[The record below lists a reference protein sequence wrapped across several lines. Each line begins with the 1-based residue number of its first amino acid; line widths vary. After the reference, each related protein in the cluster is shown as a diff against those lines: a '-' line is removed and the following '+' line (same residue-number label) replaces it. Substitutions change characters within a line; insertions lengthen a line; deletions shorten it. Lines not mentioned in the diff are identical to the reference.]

1 LRGERIVTTA
11 FERIID
17 ALRANGNHV
26 IQRSDTTASAQCPA
40 HDDHNPS
47 LSINVRPDG
56 KGIMLNCHA
65 AQGCTHIAVLEAVGL
80 TGRDVWDDPAMQN
93 VYKPNQDY
101 RYAKGG
107 VKHRRWPVGSPDK
120 QMYWKKDTPDD
131 SLYQVNRL
139 LAEPGDL
146 PVYVTEGEKG
156 CDAIWAMGFPAVS
169 TGGATRV
176 RTCDLEPLRDRDII
190 AIVDRDSAGMK
201 WATELRD
208 RLTEISHS
216 GSITFMQ
223 CAVDIDKANVVEHFD
238 SGLTL
243 ADLVP
248 RYLEPLTPPETPV
261 YLNNGYEVRRE
272 REPEVDPAALDFVT
286 TCLAD
291 VTPEPVRWLWQQ
303 RLPMGKLI
311 MLDGDPSTGKSTLTL
326 FITSMVTNGGTWPDG
341 TQCEYPGDVVLFSA
355 EDGLSDTIRPRLDAA
370 GAVVA
375 NIHAVKGIPIGDE
388 GAVRMPDLNDIA
400 PLRRLVERSAHLVIV
415 DVLMAYVPTGNN
427 SHSDQDIRHVMGRL
441 SAMAEQTGCTVLML
455 RHLNKGEKTDPMYRG
470 GGSIGIIGAARGGML
485 LARDP
490 DDRNVRI
497 LATSKPSNLAPEEP
511 PSLRFRI
518 TDTPIGPGIHVG
530 KIEWLGISDYT
541 ARQLLATQSDEE
553 IPTGTSVPECKHWLN
568 DYLSGGAKPGA
579 QLKADAKQAG
589 FSERTVQRAGQA
601 LSVKYDSEGFP
612 RVTLWSLPHS
622 RANPGNQD
630 QIGGTGATED
640 DVRKQPQND
649 GCDATVAPTPEC
661 GATGATLPETG
672 FARTARERGGYQAHI
687 GPDRCDECGF
697 HIETQWHRST
707 CSHHSQSR
715 TEASE

>member
-1 LRGERIVTTA
+1 VTTA
-11 FERIID
+11 FERFID
-17 ALRANGNHV
+17 ALRDNGKTV
-26 IQRSDTTASAQCPA
+26 IQRSDSAASAQCPA

-47 LSINVRPDG
+47 LSIAVRDDRM
-56 KGIMLNCHA
+56 GIVLTCHA
-65 AQGCTHIAVLEAVGL
+65 GCVHTDVLDALGL
-80 TGRDVWDDPAMQN
+80 TGRDLWDDPDMRN

-107 VKHRRWPVGSPDK
+107 VKHRRQAAGSPDK
-120 QMYWKKDTPDD
+120 RMQWKKDTPDD
-131 SLYQVNRL
+131 SLYKADRL
-139 LAEPGDL
+139 QAEPTDM
-146 PVYVTEGEKG
+146 PVYVTEGEKA

-190 AIVDRDSAGMK
+190 AIVDRDGPGLK
-201 WATELRD
+201 WGAEMRD
-208 RLTEISHS
+208 RLTGISHS
-216 GSITFMQ
+216 GSIAFMQ
-223 CAVDIDKANVVEHFD
+223 CAVDIDKADVVEHFD
-238 SGLTL
+238 NGLTL
-243 ADLVP
+243 AELVP
-248 RYLEPLTPPETPV
+248 CYLPPPEPPDTPV
-261 YLNNGYEVRRE
+261 YLNGFDVRRE
-272 REPEVDPAALDFVT
+272 REPETDPSTIDFVT

-326 FITSMVTNGGTWPDG
+326 FIASMVTNGGTWPDG
-341 TQCEYPGDVVLFSA
+341 TRCEYPGAVVLLSA

-375 NIHAVKGIPIGDE
+375 NVHAVKGIPIGDE

-400 PLRRLVERSAHLVIV
+400 PLRRLVERTRAHLVIV

-497 LATSKPSNLAPEEP
+497 LATSKPSDLAAEEP

-518 TDTPIGPGIHVG
+518 TDTPIGPGINVG
-530 KIEWLGISDYT
+530 KIEWLGTSDYT
-541 ARQLLATQSDEE
+541 ARQLLATQQQQDEE
-553 IPTGTSVPECKHWLN
+553 IPTGTSVPECKRWLT

-579 QLKADAKQAG
+579 QSKADAKQAG
-589 FSERTVQRAGQA
+589 FSERTVQRAAQEMGI
-601 LSVKYDSEGFP
+601 KYDSEGFP
-612 RVTLWSLPHS
+612 RVTWWSLPHS
-622 RANPGNQD
+622 RANSGNQD
-630 QIGGTGATED
+630 QVGAAGATED
-640 DVRKQPQND
+640 DQRKQPEND

-661 GATGATLPETG
+661 GATGATVPETG
-672 FARTARERGGYQAHI
+672 FARTARDRGGYRAHI
-687 GPDRCDECGF
+687 GSDRCEECGF
-697 HIETQWHRST
+697 HRETQGHRDGCRAANT
-707 CSHHSQSR
+707 QLPGFDAFD
-715 TEASE
+715 T